1 MQNGKTQICVVIM
14 LLLFT
19 MQGMSQSLKTLM
31 QRPFNV
37 IESNWERNSKE
48 DLLLVY
54 TNNDYCDYYVYR
66 IDDRS
71 YNLRPGKNTMFT
83 IPKGSNVDNPFKEPS
98 SFMYFRGNF
107 VKDFDIKFPY
117 ALPVKNGKVTAWK
130 TDLRESVKTL
140 NFYMHRGDTV
150 YATRSGIAC
159 KTTNPRQLLIYHA
172 DRTFAAYLV
181 MDENFIVPGEQV
193 LTGQPVGI
201 AGRTCVSITYF
212 FLDENKF
219 DALQATGYA
228 YSHFMP
234 TFRTTEGD
242 VIMEEKKKYEAV
254 TDDDL
259 IMRDM
264 TKREQKRYLKKK
276 NKNR

>member
-1 MQNGKTQICVVIM
+1 MQNGKTQMCIVII
-14 LLLFT
+14 LSLFA
-19 MQGMSQSLKTLM
+19 MQGMAQSLKSLM
-31 QRPFNV
+31 QRPFNI

-130 TDLRESVKTL
+130 TDFKEIR
-140 NFYMHRGDTV
+140 YMPH
-150 YATRSGIAC
+150 
-159 KTTNPRQLLIYHA
+159 
-172 DRTFAAYLV
+172 
-181 MDENFIVPGEQV
+181 E
-193 LTGQPVGI
+193 
-201 AGRTCVSITYF
+201 AG
-212 FLDENKF
+212 
-219 DALQATGYA
+219 
-228 YSHFMP
+228 
-234 TFRTTEGD
+234 
-242 VIMEEKKKYEAV
+242 
-254 TDDDL
+254 
-259 IMRDM
+259 
-264 TKREQKRYLKKK
+264 
-276 NKNR
+276 

>member
-1 MQNGKTQICVVIM
+1 MQNGKTQMCIVII
-14 LLLFT
+14 LSLFA
-19 MQGMSQSLKTLM
+19 MQGMAQSLKSLM
-31 QRPFNV
+31 QRPFNI

-48 DLLLVY
+48 DLQLVY

-98 SFMYFRGNF
+98 SFIYFRGNF

-172 DRTFAAYLV
+172 DHTFAAYLV

-201 AGRTCVSITYF
+201 AGKTCVSITYF

-264 TKREQKRYLKKK
+264 SKREQKKYLKKK
-276 NKNR
+276 NKNK

>member
-1 MQNGKTQICVVIM
+1 MCIVII
-14 LLLFT
+14 LSLFA
-19 MQGMSQSLKTLM
+19 MHHGMAQSLKSLM
-31 QRPFNV
+31 QRPFNI

-48 DLLLVY
+48 DLQLVY

-98 SFMYFRGNF
+98 SFMYFRGIF
-107 VKDFDIKFPY
+107 VKNFDIKFPY
-117 ALPVKNGKVTAWK
+117 ALPVKNGKITAWK

-159 KTTNPRQLLIYHA
+159 KTANPKQLLIYHA
-172 DRTFAAYLV
+172 DHTFAAYLV

-201 AGRTCVSITYF
+201 AGKTCVSITYF

-254 TDDDL
+254 TDDEL

-264 TKREQKRYLKKK
+264 TKREQKKYLKKK

>member
-54 TNNDYCDYYVYR
+54 TNNDYCDYYAYR

-201 AGRTCVSITYF
+201 AGKTCVSITYF

-219 DALQATGYA
+219 DALQATGYP

-254 TDDDL
+254 TDDEL
-259 IMRDM
+259 IMLDM
-264 TKREQKRYLKKK
+264 TKREQKKYLKKK

>member
-1 MQNGKTQICVVIM
+1 MQNGKTQMCIVII
-14 LLLFT
+14 LSLFA
-19 MQGMSQSLKTLM
+19 MQGMAQSLKSLM
-31 QRPFNV
+31 QRPFNI

-48 DLLLVY
+48 DLQLVY

-98 SFMYFRGNF
+98 SFMYFRGIF
-107 VKDFDIKFPY
+107 VKNFDIKFPY

-172 DRTFAAYLV
+172 DHTFAAYLV

-201 AGRTCVSITYF
+201 AGKTCVSITYF

-264 TKREQKRYLKKK
+264 TKREQKKYLKKK

>member
-1 MQNGKTQICVVIM
+1 MQNGKTQMCIVII
-14 LLLFT
+14 LSLFA
-19 MQGMSQSLKTLM
+19 MQGMAQSLKSLM
-31 QRPFNV
+31 QRPFNI

-48 DLLLVY
+48 DLQLVY

-172 DRTFAAYLV
+172 DHTFAAYLV

-201 AGRTCVSITYF
+201 AGKTCVSITYF

-264 TKREQKRYLKKK
+264 SKREQKKYLK
-276 NKNR
+276 NV

>member
-1 MQNGKTQICVVIM
+1 MQNGKTQMCIVII
-14 LLLFT
+14 LSLFA
-19 MQGMSQSLKTLM
+19 MHGMAQSLKSLM
-31 QRPFNV
+31 QRPFNI

-48 DLLLVY
+48 DLQLVY

-98 SFMYFRGNF
+98 SFMYFRGIF
-107 VKDFDIKFPY
+107 VKNFDIKFPY
-117 ALPVKNGKVTAWK
+117 ALPVKNGKITAWK

-159 KTTNPRQLLIYHA
+159 KTANPKQLLIYHA
-172 DRTFAAYLV
+172 DHTFAAYLV

-201 AGRTCVSITYF
+201 AGKTCVSITYF

-264 TKREQKRYLKKK
+264 TKREQKKYLKKK

>member
-1 MQNGKTQICVVIM
+1 MQNGKTQMCIVII
-14 LLLFT
+14 LSLFA
-19 MQGMSQSLKTLM
+19 MHGMAQSLKSLM
-31 QRPFNV
+31 QRPFNI

-48 DLLLVY
+48 DLQLVY

-98 SFMYFRGNF
+98 SFMYFRGIF
-107 VKDFDIKFPY
+107 VKNFDIKFPY
-117 ALPVKNGKVTAWK
+117 ALPVKNGKITAWK

-159 KTTNPRQLLIYHA
+159 KTANPKQLLIYHA
-172 DRTFAAYLV
+172 DHTFAAYLV

-201 AGRTCVSITYF
+201 AGKTCVSITYF

-234 TFRTTEGD
+234 TFRTAEGD

-264 TKREQKRYLKKK
+264 TKREQKKYLKKK

>member
-1 MQNGKTQICVVIM
+1 MQNGKTQMCIVII
-14 LLLFT
+14 LSLFA
-19 MQGMSQSLKTLM
+19 MHGMAQSLKSLM
-31 QRPFNV
+31 QRPFNI

-48 DLLLVY
+48 DLQLVY

-98 SFMYFRGNF
+98 SFMYFRGIF
-107 VKDFDIKFPY
+107 VKNFDIKFPY
-117 ALPVKNGKVTAWK
+117 ALPVKNGKITAWK

-159 KTTNPRQLLIYHA
+159 KTANPKQLLIYHA
-172 DRTFAAYLV
+172 DHTFAAYLV

-201 AGRTCVSITYF
+201 AGKTCVSITYF

-264 TKREQKRYLKKK
+264 SKREQKKYLKKK
-276 NKNR
+276 NKNK

>member
-1 MQNGKTQICVVIM
+1 MQNGKTQMCIVII
-14 LLLFT
+14 LSLFA
-19 MQGMSQSLKTLM
+19 MHGMAQSLKSLM
-31 QRPFNV
+31 QRPFNI

-48 DLLLVY
+48 DLQLVY

-98 SFMYFRGNF
+98 SFMYFRGIF
-107 VKDFDIKFPY
+107 VKNFDIKFPY
-117 ALPVKNGKVTAWK
+117 ALPVKNGKITAWK

-159 KTTNPRQLLIYHA
+159 KTANPKQLLIYHA
-172 DRTFAAYLV
+172 DHTFAAYLV

-201 AGRTCVSITYF
+201 AGKTCVSITYF

-254 TDDDL
+254 TEDEL

-264 TKREQKRYLKKK
+264 TKREQKKYLKKK

>member
-1 MQNGKTQICVVIM
+1 MQNGKTQMCIVII
-14 LLLFT
+14 LSLFA
-19 MQGMSQSLKTLM
+19 MQGMAQSLKSLM
-31 QRPFNV
+31 QRPFNI

-48 DLLLVY
+48 DLQLVY

-172 DRTFAAYLV
+172 DHTFAAYLV

-201 AGRTCVSITYF
+201 AGKTCVSITYF

-234 TFRTTEGD
+234 TFRTTEGN

-264 TKREQKRYLKKK
+264 SKREQKKYLKKK
-276 NKNR
+276 NKNK

>member
-1 MQNGKTQICVVIM
+1 MQNGKTQMCIVII
-14 LLLFT
+14 LSLFA
-19 MQGMSQSLKTLM
+19 MHGMAQSLKSLM
-31 QRPFNV
+31 QRPFNI

-48 DLLLVY
+48 DLQLVY

-98 SFMYFRGNF
+98 SFMYFRGIF
-107 VKDFDIKFPY
+107 VKNFDIKFPY
-117 ALPVKNGKVTAWK
+117 ALPVKNGKITAWK

-140 NFYMHRGDTV
+140 NFYMHQGDTV

-159 KTTNPRQLLIYHA
+159 KTANPKQLLIYHA
-172 DRTFAAYLV
+172 DHTFAAYLV

-201 AGRTCVSITYF
+201 AGKTCVSITYF

-254 TDDDL
+254 TDDEL
-259 IMRDM
+259 IMLDM
-264 TKREQKRYLKKK
+264 TKREQKKYLKKK
-276 NKNR
+276 NKNK

>member
-1 MQNGKTQICVVIM
+1 MQNGKTQMCIVII
-14 LLLFT
+14 LSLFA
-19 MQGMSQSLKTLM
+19 MHGMAQSLKSLM
-31 QRPFNV
+31 QRPFNI

-48 DLLLVY
+48 DLQLVY

-98 SFMYFRGNF
+98 SFMYFRGIF
-107 VKDFDIKFPY
+107 VKNFDIKFPY
-117 ALPVKNGKVTAWK
+117 ALPVKNGKITAWK

-159 KTTNPRQLLIYHA
+159 KTANPKQLLIYHA
-172 DRTFAAYLV
+172 DHTFAAYLV

-201 AGRTCVSITYF
+201 AGKTCVSITYF

-254 TDDDL
+254 TDDEL

-264 TKREQKRYLKKK
+264 TKREQKKYLKKK

>member
-1 MQNGKTQICVVIM
+1 MQNGKTQMCIVII
-14 LLLFT
+14 LSLFA
-19 MQGMSQSLKTLM
+19 MQGMAQSLKSLM
-31 QRPFNV
+31 QRPFNI

-48 DLLLVY
+48 DLQLVY

-71 YNLRPGKNTMFT
+71 YNLRPGKNTMFS

-172 DRTFAAYLV
+172 DHTFAAYLV

-201 AGRTCVSITYF
+201 AGKTCVSITYF

-264 TKREQKRYLKKK
+264 SKREQKKYLKKK
-276 NKNR
+276 NKNK

>member
-1 MQNGKTQICVVIM
+1 MQNGKTQMCIVII
-14 LLLFT
+14 LSLFA
-19 MQGMSQSLKTLM
+19 MQGMAQSLKSLM
-31 QRPFNV
+31 QRPFNI

-130 TDLRESVKTL
+130 TDLRESKKTL
-140 NFYMHRGDTV
+140 NFYMHQGDTV

-159 KTTNPRQLLIYHA
+159 KTANPRQLLIYHA
-172 DRTFAAYLV
+172 DHTFAAYLV
-181 MDENFIVPGEQV
+181 MDENFIAPGE
-193 LTGQPVGI
+193 
-201 AGRTCVSITYF
+201 
-212 FLDENKF
+212 
-219 DALQATGYA
+219 
-228 YSHFMP
+228 
-234 TFRTTEGD
+234 
-242 VIMEEKKKYEAV
+242 
-254 TDDDL
+254 
-259 IMRDM
+259 
-264 TKREQKRYLKKK
+264 
-276 NKNR
+276 

>member
-1 MQNGKTQICVVIM
+1 MQNGKTQMCIVIIFS
-14 LLLFT
+14 LFA
-19 MQGMSQSLKTLM
+19 MQGMAQSLKSLM
-31 QRPFNV
+31 QRPFNI

-54 TNNDYCDYYVYR
+54 ANNDYCDYYVYR

-172 DRTFAAYLV
+172 DHTFAAYLV

-201 AGRTCVSITYF
+201 AGKTCVSITYF

-264 TKREQKRYLKKK
+264 SKREQKKYLKKK
-276 NKNR
+276 NKNK

>member
-1 MQNGKTQICVVIM
+1 
-14 LLLFT
+14 
-19 MQGMSQSLKTLM
+19 
-31 QRPFNV
+31 
-37 IESNWERNSKE
+37 
-48 DLLLVY
+48 
-54 TNNDYCDYYVYR
+54 
-66 IDDRS
+66 
-71 YNLRPGKNTMFT
+71 
-83 IPKGSNVDNPFKEPS
+83 
-98 SFMYFRGNF
+98 
-107 VKDFDIKFPY
+107 
-117 ALPVKNGKVTAWK
+117 
-130 TDLRESVKTL
+130 
-140 NFYMHRGDTV
+140 
-150 YATRSGIAC
+150 
-159 KTTNPRQLLIYHA
+159 
-172 DRTFAAYLV
+172 

-201 AGRTCVSITYF
+201 AGKTCVSITYF

-264 TKREQKRYLKKK
+264 SKREQKKYLKKK
-276 NKNR
+276 NKNK

>member
-1 MQNGKTQICVVIM
+1 MQNGKTQMCIVII
-14 LLLFT
+14 LSLFA
-19 MQGMSQSLKTLM
+19 MQGMAQSLKSLM
-31 QRPFNV
+31 QRPFNI

-48 DLLLVY
+48 DLQLVY

-172 DRTFAAYLV
+172 DHTFAAYLV

-201 AGRTCVSITYF
+201 AGKTCVSITYF

-264 TKREQKRYLKKK
+264 SKREQKKYLKKK
-276 NKNR
+276 NKNK

>member
-1 MQNGKTQICVVIM
+1 MKNGKTQMCIVM
-14 LLLFT
+14 LLSLFT
-19 MQGMSQSLKTLM
+19 MQGMSQSLKSLM
-31 QRPFNV
+31 QRPFNI
-37 IESNWERNSKE
+37 IESDWERNSKG
-48 DLLLVY
+48 DLSLVY

-71 YNLRPGKNTMFT
+71 YNLHPGKNTMFT

-107 VKDFDIKFPY
+107 VKNFDIKFPY
-117 ALPVKNGKVTAWK
+117 ALPVKNGSVTAWK
-130 TDLRESVKTL
+130 TDLRESVKTM

-159 KTTNPRQLLIYHA
+159 KTANPRQLLIYHA
-172 DRTFAAYLV
+172 DHTFAAYLV
-181 MDENFIVPGEQV
+181 MDENFIAPGEQV

-201 AGRTCVSITYF
+201 AGKTCVSITYF

-219 DALQATGYA
+219 DALQATGYV

-264 TKREQKRYLKKK
+264 SKREQKRYLKKK
-276 NKNR
+276 INNR

>member
-1 MQNGKTQICVVIM
+1 
-14 LLLFT
+14 
-19 MQGMSQSLKTLM
+19 MSQSLKTLM

-228 YSHFMP
+228 YSHFIP

>member
-1 MQNGKTQICVVIM
+1 MQNGKTQMCIVII
-14 LLLFT
+14 LSLFA
-19 MQGMSQSLKTLM
+19 MHGMSQSLKSLM
-31 QRPFNV
+31 QRPFNI

-48 DLLLVY
+48 DLQLVY

-98 SFMYFRGNF
+98 SFMYFRGIF
-107 VKDFDIKFPY
+107 VKNFDIKFPY
-117 ALPVKNGKVTAWK
+117 ALPVKNGKITAWK

-159 KTTNPRQLLIYHA
+159 KTANPKQLLIYHA
-172 DRTFAAYLV
+172 DHTFAAYLV

-201 AGRTCVSITYF
+201 AGKTCVSITYF

-264 TKREQKRYLKKK
+264 TKREQKKYLKKK

>member
-1 MQNGKTQICVVIM
+1 MQNGKTQMCIVII
-14 LLLFT
+14 LSLFA
-19 MQGMSQSLKTLM
+19 MQGMAQSLKSLM
-31 QRPFNV
+31 QRPFNI

-48 DLLLVY
+48 DLQLVY

-98 SFMYFRGNF
+98 SFIYFRGNF

-172 DRTFAAYLV
+172 DHTFAAYLV
-181 MDENFIVPGEQV
+181 MDENFIVPSEQV

-201 AGRTCVSITYF
+201 AGKTCVSITYF

-264 TKREQKRYLKKK
+264 SKREQKKYLKKK
-276 NKNR
+276 NKNK

>member
-1 MQNGKTQICVVIM
+1 MQNGKTQMCIVII
-14 LLLFT
+14 LSLFA
-19 MQGMSQSLKTLM
+19 MHGMAQSLKSLM
-31 QRPFNV
+31 QRPFNI

-48 DLLLVY
+48 DLQLVY

-98 SFMYFRGNF
+98 SFMYFRGIF
-107 VKDFDIKFPY
+107 VKNFDIKFPY
-117 ALPVKNGKVTAWK
+117 ALPVKNGKITAWK

-140 NFYMHRGDTV
+140 NFYMHQGDTV

-159 KTTNPRQLLIYHA
+159 KTANPKQLLIYHA
-172 DRTFAAYLV
+172 DHTFAAYLV

-201 AGRTCVSITYF
+201 AGKTCVSITYF

-264 TKREQKRYLKKK
+264 TKREQKKYLKKK

>member
-1 MQNGKTQICVVIM
+1 MCIVII
-14 LLLFT
+14 LSLFA
-19 MQGMSQSLKTLM
+19 MQGMAQSLKSLM
-31 QRPFNV
+31 QRPFNI

-48 DLLLVY
+48 DLQLVY

-172 DRTFAAYLV
+172 DHTFAAYLV

-201 AGRTCVSITYF
+201 AGKTCVSITYF

-264 TKREQKRYLKKK
+264 SKREQKKYLKKK
-276 NKNR
+276 NKNK

>member
-1 MQNGKTQICVVIM
+1 MQNGKTQMCIVII
-14 LLLFT
+14 LSLFA
-19 MQGMSQSLKTLM
+19 MQGMAQSLKSLM
-31 QRPFNV
+31 QRPFNI

-48 DLLLVY
+48 DLQLVY

-172 DRTFAAYLV
+172 DHTFAAYLV

-201 AGRTCVSITYF
+201 AGKTCVSITYF

-264 TKREQKRYLKKK
+264 SKREQKKYLKKK

>member
-1 MQNGKTQICVVIM
+1 MQNGKTQMCIVII
-14 LLLFT
+14 LSLFA
-19 MQGMSQSLKTLM
+19 MQGMAQSLKSLM
-31 QRPFNV
+31 QRPFNI

-48 DLLLVY
+48 DLQLVY

-172 DRTFAAYLV
+172 DHTFAAYLV

-201 AGRTCVSITYF
+201 AGKTCVSITYF

-259 IMRDM
+259 IMQDM
-264 TKREQKRYLKKK
+264 SKREQKRYLKKK